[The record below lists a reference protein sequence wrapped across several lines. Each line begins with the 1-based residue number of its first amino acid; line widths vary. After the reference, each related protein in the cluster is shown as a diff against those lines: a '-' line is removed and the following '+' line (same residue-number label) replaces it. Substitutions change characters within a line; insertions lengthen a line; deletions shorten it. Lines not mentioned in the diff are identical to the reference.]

1 MNRPIQ
7 LMPAMYLVALC
18 ALVMVPV
25 LAASGQSAPNAV
37 LGVYVYPKNNQS
49 ADKQAADEAKC
60 YASAEQK
67 TGIYPTGNPP
77 SPVPG
82 ASHQG
87 TALRGAARGAAAGAA
102 IGAITGGNA
111 GTGAAI
117 GAAAGGVSGHRTQHY
132 ANAAAQKQAEAQ
144 AQAQH
149 QKNLDAVR
157 RAYTACLDSNNY
169 SVR

>member
-1 MNRPIQ
+1 MNRSIQ
-7 LMPAMYLVALC
+7 LIPAVYVVALC
-18 ALVMVPV
+18 ILAAAPV
-25 LAASGQSAPNAV
+25 VAASGQSAPNAV
-37 LGVYVYPKNNQS
+37 LGVYVYPKNNQN

-67 TGIYPTGNPP
+67 TGIYPTGHAPTP
-77 SPVPG
+77 AP
-82 ASHQG
+82 AATHQG

-117 GAAAGGVSGHRTQHY
+117 GAAAGGVSGHRQEHY
-132 ANAAAQKQAEAQ
+132 ANAAAQKKAEAQ

-149 QKNLDAVR
+149 QKNMDTVR